1 MNDERP
7 ESEQQVN
14 PGTLPGD
21 ERADTYAAGRPC
33 GCQARGPVLTPHP
46 ESCVPFSLSPKDSS
60 FYPLFT
66 ASAENLVA
74 ATNVLSEFIHD
85 HARREELGAQLREL
99 EHVGDQSTHAI
110 FRQLNTSFV
119 TPFDRE
125 DIYNLASDLDDVMD
139 AIEAAADLVVLTGL
153 GTLPAEMS
161 QQVAL
166 LQRAAET
173 TAEAMPRLRTM
184 KDLSE
189 YWIEVNRIENEAD
202 KLYRRLISRLYS
214 GDFDALEIL
223 KLKEVADQLEEAA
236 DHFEHVANVVE
247 TIAVKES

>member
-1 MNDERP
+1 M
-7 ESEQQVN
+7 
-14 PGTLPGD
+14 
-21 ERADTYAAGRPC
+21 
-33 GCQARGPVLTPHP
+33 
-46 ESCVPFSLSPKDSS
+46 PFSLTPKDSS

-74 ATNVLSEFIHD
+74 ATDVLAQFID
-85 HARREELGAQLREL
+85 DNRRREELGAQLREL

-139 AIEAAADLVVLTGL
+139 FVEAAADLVLLTGL
-153 GTLPAEMS
+153 GTLPAEMH
-161 QQVAL
+161 QQTAL
-166 LQRAAET
+166 LQRCAQT
-173 TAEAMPRLRTM
+173 TAEAMPRL
-184 KDLSE
+184 KSLKGLSD

-202 KLYRRLISRLYS
+202 KLYRRFVARLFN
-214 GDFDALEIL
+214 GDFDALTVL
-223 KLKEVADQLEEAA
+223 KLKEVAEQLEAAA
-236 DHFEHVANVVE
+236 DAFENVADTVE

>member
-1 MNDERP
+1 MLADGRRP
-7 ESEQQVN
+7 
-14 PGTLPGD
+14 PG
-21 ERADTYAAGRPC
+21 ASAAVP
-33 GCQARGPVLTPHP
+33 TPRRSP
-46 ESCVPFSLSPKDSS
+46 CVPFSLTPKDSS

-74 ATNVLSEFIHD
+74 ATEVLGEFVHD
-85 HARREELGAQLREL
+85 HARRAELAIRLRDL
-99 EHVGDQSTHAI
+99 EHVGDQATHAI
-110 FRQLNTSFV
+110 FRALNTSFV

-125 DIYNLASDLDDVMD
+125 DIYSLASNLDDVMD
-139 AIEAAADLVVLTGL
+139 YVEAAADLVILTGL

-166 LQRAAET
+166 LQRCAQV
-173 TAEAMPRLRTM
+173 TAEAMPRLKTL
-184 KDLSE
+184 KDLSD

-202 KLYRRLISRLYS
+202 KLYRRLLSRLYS
-214 GDFDALEIL
+214 GEFDALEIL

-236 DHFEHVANVVE
+236 DAFEHLANVVE

>member
-1 MNDERP
+1 MLPSAVRP
-7 ESEQQVN
+7 IPVT
-14 PGTLPGD
+14 PDLPSPD
-21 ERADTYAAGRPC
+21 
-33 GCQARGPVLTPHP
+33 P
-46 ESCVPFSLSPKDSS
+46 EPRVPFSLSPKDSS

-66 ASAENLVA
+66 ASAENLVK
-74 ATNVLSEFIHD
+74 ATDVLSEFIHD
-85 HARREELGAQLREL
+85 HARREQLGKELRDL
-99 EHVGDQSTHAI
+99 EHSGDQATHAI

-139 AIEAAADLVVLTGL
+139 CVEAAADLVILTGL
-153 GTLPAEMS
+153 GTLPPEMS
-161 QQVAL
+161 QQTSL
-166 LQRAAET
+166 LQRAAQT
-173 TAEAMPRLRTM
+173 TAEAMPRLKTLQG
-184 KDLSE
+184 LSD

-214 GDFDALEIL
+214 GEFDALEIL

-236 DHFEHVANVVE
+236 DAFEHVANVVE